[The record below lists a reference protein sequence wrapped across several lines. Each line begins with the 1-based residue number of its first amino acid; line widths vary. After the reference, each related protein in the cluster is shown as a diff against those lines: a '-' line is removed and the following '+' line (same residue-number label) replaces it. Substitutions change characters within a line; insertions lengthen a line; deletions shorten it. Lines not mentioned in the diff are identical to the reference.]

1 MASPLLEYANAR
13 VLAVL
18 DDDIEVVD
26 GRLQATT
33 STEYVVICFMKRT
46 QYTGVSSGGK
56 RIPLESQLG
65 GQMMPG
71 ASGDAFY
78 YRGYALQY
86 AEVTTQD
93 WQTDELS
100 DFTWTT
106 MTTQPTWMQ
115 PGREVSFK
123 FGDDELMVGQIER
136 SSGEYGGQG
145 MDDILYAE
153 IEGVQLQITGAEYLN

>member
-1 MASPLLEYANAR
+1 MASPLLDYANSR
-13 VLAVL
+13 LLATQESGVS
-18 DDDIEVVD
+18 IVD
-26 GRLQATT
+26 GRLVPTG
-33 STEYVVICFMKRT
+33 STQYVVVCFMKRT

-93 WQTDELS
+93 WQMDPLNEFS
-100 DFTWTT
+100 WTM

-123 FGDDELMVGQIER
+123 FGDDALMVGQIER
-136 SSGEYGGQG
+136 SSGVFGGEGIDQIIYNEVG
-145 MDDILYAE
+145 
-153 IEGVQLQITGAEYLN
+153 GVQLQVTGAELLN